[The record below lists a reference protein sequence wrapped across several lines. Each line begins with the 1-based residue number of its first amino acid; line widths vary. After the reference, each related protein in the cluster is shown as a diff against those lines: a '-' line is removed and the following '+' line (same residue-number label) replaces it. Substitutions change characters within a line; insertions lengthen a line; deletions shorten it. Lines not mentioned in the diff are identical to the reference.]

1 VGPRCEC
8 VRATAGA
15 AEPKMSDNNRSNV
28 PKRMVRG
35 NLMEQYDTE
44 TVQIL

>member
-1 VGPRCEC
+1 
-8 VRATAGA
+8 
-15 AEPKMSDNNRSNV
+15 MSDNNRSNV
-28 PKRMVRG
+28 PKRMVRR